1 MPTSKTDKTSSLAAK
16 RDRVV
21 EIVKRDG
28 PLLPIAIAKRL
39 ELDTTFSAA
48 ILSELVDN
56 KLLMITNVKYGGS
69 PFYYAPGQESKLKDL
84 IKHLNEKDRETAQLL
99 MEKKILRDRDL
110 NTLYRFSLR
119 QIKDFAK
126 SVRIIMNNE
135 TDMFWKWH
143 LVNDDEVKKL
153 INDYF
158 ESKLPKTED
167 KKTAGKTKEKLK
179 EKPLDEFKKDVQ
191 EIEEEIHETE
201 TEDEIEEE
209 KIEEVGTKPKEQEKI
224 KQPAKAKIT
233 RITKITKQDIEI
245 EKPAYDR
252 LGMFFSDTQVDIM
265 DQKII
270 RKKKEI
276 NYIAGVNTDL
286 GKGIF
291 FLKYKDKGKIN
302 EADISLAMHE
312 AGKLPLIFLST
323 GELTSKARELLGME
337 FKGVIFRKI

>member
-1 MPTSKTDKTSSLAAK
+1 MPASKTDKTNSLAAK

-21 EIVKRDG
+21 DIVKRDG

-39 ELDTTFSAA
+39 ELDTTFAAA

-56 KLLMITNVKYGGS
+56 KLLILTNVKYGGS
-69 PFYYAPGQESKLKDL
+69 PFYYAAGQEYKLKDL
-84 IKHLNEKDRETAQLL
+84 IKHLNEKDRDTAQLL

-126 SVRIIMNNE
+126 PVRIIMNNE
-135 TDMFWKWH
+135 SDMFWRWY
-143 LVNDDEVKKL
+143 LISDDEVKNL

-158 ESKLPKTED
+158 ESKIPKVQE
-167 KKTAGKTKEKLK
+167 KKTAEAIKER
-179 EKPLDEFKKDVQ
+179 PLDEFEKEIP
-191 EIEEEIHETE
+191 EIEEEIQAEE
-201 TEDEIEEE
+201 IKDEIEEE
-209 KIEEVGTKPKEQEKI
+209 RIETVKIKPKKQEKI
-224 KQPAKAKIT
+224 KQAAKPEVK
-233 RITKITKQDIEI
+233 TKQIAKEEI
-245 EKPAYDR
+245 KDEADKDP
-252 LGMFFSDTQVDIM
+252 LGMFFSDTQIDIL

-270 RKKKEI
+270 RRNKEI
-276 NYIAGVNTDL
+276 NYIAGVNTDV

-302 EADISLAMHE
+302 EADIGLAMHE

-323 GELTSKARELLGME
+323 GELTGKARELLGTE